1 MDEGSV
7 KWVVNDIGELGVCVN
22 GCYFFLYNGGSLQY
36 GKDPESNRAGF
47 ALHDD
52 GTPMMVRM
60 VGKREF
66 GETCQPLPI
75 WRDKWRGSTY
85 LEPLVFTPGLSFGN
99 PEDGEWRPLPAPPKK
114 DV

>member
-22 GCYFFLYNGGSLQY
+22 GRYFFLYNGGSLQY

-52 GTPMMVRM
+52 GTQGYASGG
-60 VGKREF
+60 GKDE
-66 GETCQPLPI
+66 
-75 WRDKWRGSTY
+75 
-85 LEPLVFTPGLSFGN
+85 
-99 PEDGEWRPLPAPPKK
+99 A
-114 DV
+114 